1 MHTENSLCKFRFGV
15 GKVYTS
21 NIIVH
26 IPVYN
31 GSSSASLAVYV
42 VSCNIPLLLSRIS
55 LKTAHA
61 TLDFQNDML
70 FIFNEAVPL
79 ITSDSGHYCLPL
91 SRSIEEPQSPE
102 TIKILFTSPINEE
115 DDATECRERSPNC
128 TNNLHTHML
137 INSRTS
143 SKLQAHPAS
152 MF

>member
-1 MHTENSLCKFRFGV
+1 M
-15 GKVYTS
+15 YTS

-26 IPVYN
+26 IPVYI

-61 TLDFQNDML
+61 TLVFQNDML
-70 FIFNEAVPL
+70 FIFNDAVPL
-79 ITSDSGHYCLPL
+79 ITMIRVTTVYPFHGQLKSRNHQRLLKSCSLHL
-91 SRSIEEPQSPE
+91 SMKKMMLQSVV
-102 TIKILFTSPINEE
+102 K
-115 DDATECRERSPNC
+115 RSPNC
-128 TNNLHTHML
+128 TNDLHTHML